1 MNKQTSTRTRNIIRI
16 LIIITI
22 GIAWVHS
29 ALPPSASDMESGFFF
44 DLLKPILGIFL
55 PPELVTPL
63 LVRKMAH
70 FTEYA
75 FLGGEMIAYVNACRR
90 FEWKHILNALFSGLA
105 VAVMDETIQIF
116 SGRGPAITDVWID
129 MAGFV
134 TGGLIAS
141 IITLIKVRITNK
153 NGVDEDIS

>member
-1 MNKQTSTRTRNIIRI
+1 METGILNKTRNVIRI

-22 GIAWVHS
+22 GVAWIHS
-29 ALPPSASDMESGFFF
+29 AVPGPASEIESGFFF
-44 DLLKPILGIFL
+44 DLLKPILAVFL
-55 PPELVTPL
+55 PPEAVTPL

-75 FLGGEMIAYVNACRR
+75 FLGAEMIAYARACSR
-90 FEWKHILNALFSGLA
+90 FNWKHILNALLSGLA

-116 SGRGPAITDVWID
+116 SGRGPSITDVWID

-134 TGGLIAS
+134 TGGLIVT
-141 IITLIKVRITNK
+141 IIVLIKGVKK
-153 NGVDEDIS
+153 NRPH